1 MAEEKRVLKS
11 SLGARLT
18 HWSHTICWFILLLS
32 GLIMFSGWFSW
43 LTPIFGG
50 ANGANLIHR
59 IFAVIFAAVPLIGL
73 LYKPKS
79 FLGWMKEATSW
90 RPDDIKFMMMF
101 PFDLLG
107 LKVNMPPQERINA
120 GQKFNSLLFPLV
132 GLFIGLSGVVM
143 WFAESFPMWMV
154 SLAYP
159 IHDLCWILGTM
170 QLMFHMYLG
179 SLHPGSGESFWAMFG
194 DGKVRASWAKH
205 HHTKWYNETYGDD
218 E

>member
-1 MAEEKRVLKS
+1 
-11 SLGARLT
+11 
-18 HWSHTICWFILLLS
+18 
-32 GLIMFSGWFSW
+32 MFSGWFSW

-50 ANGANLIHR
+50 ANGANLMHR
-59 IFAVIFAAVPLIGL
+59 IFAVIFAAVPLFGL

-79 FLGWMKEATSW
+79 FLGWMKEAFSW
-90 RPDDIKFMMMF
+90 GPDDIKFMMMF

-120 GQKFNSLLFPLV
+120 GQKFNSLLFPIV

-143 WFAESFPMWMV
+143 WFAESFPLWMV
-154 SLAYP
+154 TLAYP